1 MQPTV
6 SPKSRLSPDLRQR
19 IIDLRRTHSLRE
31 VAAATGLPLGTVK
44 TIASRSGRF
53 RDNEV
58 HRQLFSLP
66 PIQPSTETLPVVP
79 ELPQQQVVTGDN
91 EVDAALWLR
100 QVIGTGQ
107 AALIDKAMEAA
118 KRLTTPL
125 PELEKRYTNH
135 LMRETGS
142 PFAALSAFGF
152 ADLEGHAT
160 KSIERHLLQIEA
172 LARFG
177 DALMDDTPAEAFC
190 IETLVGLEPTG
201 PVGFLDEAEVAER
214 FKARPELLPHTL
226 ADCLH
231 ELAYWDA
238 LYRLRHAA
246 RTSIYDDDEGPNEAY
261 ARRTFTFGLLAE
273 IRPRSR
279 DEAKAALRYLIDNE
293 RKDDTA
299 ADAILDNLIG

>member
-1 MQPTV
+1 MQPPV
-6 SPKSRLSPDLRQR
+6 SPKPKLPDDLRQR
-19 IIDLRRTHSLRE
+19 VIELRRTHSLRE

-44 TIASRSGRF
+44 TISSRSGRF

-66 PIQPSTETLPVVP
+66 PIQPSTETLPTVP
-79 ELPQQQVVTGDN
+79 ELPPQQVVTGDD
-91 EVDAALWLR
+91 EVDAVLWLR

-107 AALIDKAMEAA
+107 AALIDKAMQAA
-118 KRLTTPL
+118 KRLNTPL
-125 PELEKRYTNH
+125 PELEKRYTDH

-152 ADLEGHAT
+152 ADLKRHAT

-172 LARFG
+172 RARFG
-177 DALMDDTPAEAFC
+177 DALMTDSEAEAFC
-190 IETLVGLEPTG
+190 IETLAGLEPSS
-201 PVGFLDEAEVAER
+201 PAGFLDEEEVAER

-246 RTSIYDDDEGPNEAY
+246 RTSIYDNDEGPDEAY

-279 DEAKAALRYLIDNE
+279 VEAKAALRYMIDSE
-293 RKDDTA
+293 RKDDTK
-299 ADAILDNLIG
+299 ADMILDNLIG